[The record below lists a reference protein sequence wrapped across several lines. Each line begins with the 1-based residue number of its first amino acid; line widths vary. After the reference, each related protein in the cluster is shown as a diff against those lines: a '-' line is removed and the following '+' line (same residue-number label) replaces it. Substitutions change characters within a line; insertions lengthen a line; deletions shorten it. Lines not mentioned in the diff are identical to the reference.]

1 MDSLFLIIALAALL
15 GLVVTIIQIIVE
27 RIKKTGKS
35 RTKQLVAM
43 VLALVIS
50 FGAFM
55 ALADPTADL
64 LSQAVIKDIQNGSRT
79 EVIGQVST
87 LKLDKEK
94 VTEEFISDWY
104 FKHFK
109 ENDLNWA
116 VIKYKGED
124 VGVFARRGQVFVN
137 ESLSYEMKDDV
148 YMDGGPTDD
157 TITYVEKDGQLI
169 KK

>member
-27 RIKKTGKS
+27 KIKKTGKP

-55 ALADPTADL
+55 ALADPVADL

-87 LKLDKEK
+87 LKIDKDK
-94 VTEEFISDWY
+94 VTEELISDWY
-104 FKHFK
+104 FNHFK
-109 ENDLNWA
+109 ENDLSWA

-124 VGVFARRGQVFVN
+124 VGVFTSGGQVFVN
-137 ESLSYEMKDDV
+137 ENLSYEMQDDV

-157 TITYVEKDGQLI
+157 TITYVERDGKLV
-169 KK
+169 KE